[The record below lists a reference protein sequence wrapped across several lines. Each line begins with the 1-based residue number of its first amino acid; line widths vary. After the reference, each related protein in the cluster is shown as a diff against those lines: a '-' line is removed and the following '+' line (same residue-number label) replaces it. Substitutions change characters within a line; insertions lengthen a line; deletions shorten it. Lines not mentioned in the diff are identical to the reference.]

1 MRRLLLPLV
10 AAFVLVLGMGTYT
23 FAQDATPSTGEE
35 EENACTEAMAT
46 PAASPSATATVAA
59 MASPT
64 ETEEAGMG
72 SPAAGE
78 GCEVRIENF
87 AFDPAAIQISVG
99 ETVTW
104 ENYDDAQHTV
114 TGDNGEF
121 DSGNL
126 SKGQKFSHTF
136 TTAGTFT
143 YHCNIHPNMKGT
155 VIVQ

>member
-1 MRRLLLPLV
+1 MRRFLLPLV

-23 FAQDATPSTGEE
+23 FAQDATPPAGEE
-35 EENACTEAMAT
+35 EENYCPEAAGTGSPTSEAMETEVAS
-46 PAASPSATATVAA
+46 PAA
-59 MASPT
+59 
-64 ETEEAGMG
+64 TEEAAMG
-72 SPAAGE
+72 SPGAEE
-78 GCEVRIENF
+78 GCEVEIENF
-87 AFDPAAIQISVG
+87 AFSPAAIQISVG
-99 ETVTW
+99 DTVTW

-126 SKGQKFSHTF
+126 SKEQKFSHTF